1 MQPALPME
9 LAGSTTFHPPRDTYA
24 NDSASAEAHSPPS
37 QRKPSAAE
45 ESHAAQTIQRNYRG
59 YRQRREIDGLG
70 LDSSQ
75 RWDEAL
81 KEIRYR
87 NLTRPRPHQEKSG
100 TLSSSENTL
109 STTSTANR
117 GFAQSEW
124 NRLRQIAQRAHNDD
138 TSDEE
143 GEASMTSA
151 ENEEH
156 RRKRREAKRKREQN
170 AKEMGL
176 EYWLEMVDQRHRYG
190 SHLRSYHAVW
200 KASDTHDN
208 FFYWLD
214 EGDGKTIDA
223 PTCSREVLDRDE
235 VRYLSREERQ
245 QYLVKIDKKGRLQWA
260 KNDQL
265 VNTSYQF
272 KDSLKGIVPAND
284 KTPAYRQDTRYPG
297 KHPST
302 TDNDISSSDSGEH
315 SDADGAHYV
324 NQELSDAK
332 GVRKVQYISAAA
344 LLNHLLQSTTKK
356 NTWIF
361 VADTSFRLYIGI
373 KQSGAFQH
381 SSFLHGARISAA
393 GLIKVKNGQLRS
405 LSPLS
410 GHYRPPT
417 SAFRAFVHSMK
428 EEGADMSHV
437 SISKSYAVLLGLE
450 SYLGTKK
457 RAKNSVKHLERQFE
471 KVLRPDEARKR
482 AEADQDKSESARKER
497 EWLAKQ
503 KAEKRESSFS
513 VRGTLGMKRPSDP
526 GSTNSGSLEH
536 GR

>member
-1 MQPALPME
+1 MAL
-9 LAGSTTFHPPRDTYA
+9 ADTA
-24 NDSASAEAHSPPS
+24 TSQASGFNRSGVAEVNETSR
-37 QRKPSAAE
+37 QQNTSAAE
-45 ESHAAQTIQRNYRG
+45 ESQAAQTIQRNYRG
-59 YRQRREIDGLG
+59 YRQRRENDGLG
-70 LDSSQ
+70 LDPNQ

-81 KEIRYR
+81 KEIRFR
-87 NLTRPRPHQEKSG
+87 TLTRPRPHREKSG
-100 TLSSSENTL
+100 TLSLNEKTL
-109 STTSTANR
+109 STTSSANS

-143 GEASMTSA
+143 GEANMTSA
-151 ENEEH
+151 QVEEH
-156 RRKRREAKRKREQN
+156 RRKKRQSKRKREQN

-176 EYWLEMVDQRHRYG
+176 EYWLEMVDQKHRYG

-200 KASDTHDN
+200 KASASHDN

-245 QYLVKIDKKGRLQWA
+245 QYLVRIDKNGRLRWA

-265 VNTSYQF
+265 VNTNFQF
-272 KDSLKGIVPAND
+272 KDSLKGIVPATD
-284 KTPAYRQDTRYPG
+284 KTPAYREDTRYPG
-297 KHPST
+297 KPPNIIDGS
-302 TDNDISSSDSGEH
+302 ISSSDSGED
-315 SDADGAHYV
+315 SDMDGAHYV
-324 NQELSDAK
+324 NHDLSDAK
-332 GVRKVQYISAAA
+332 GVNKVQYISAAA
-344 LLNHLLQSTTKK
+344 LLDHLLQSTTKK

-417 SAFRAFVHSMK
+417 SAFRGFVHSMK
-428 EEGADMSHV
+428 EEGADMSRV

-457 RAKNSVKHLERQFE
+457 RAKSSVKHLERQFE
-471 KVLRPDEARKR
+471 KVLRPHEARKR
-482 AEADQDKSESARKER
+482 EEADQDKSESARKER

-503 KAEKRESSFS
+503 KAEKRDFS
-513 VRGTLGMKRPSDP
+513 ARLGLKRSNDS
-526 GSTNSGSLEH
+526 GSTKPGGLEH
-536 GR
+536 GS